1 MKTRPRRY
9 NRLSQHVLTVLQ
21 IISLCNWHVLL
32 TLGVQSPPSGLIIR
46 PHHNHELRR
55 RELRILHLAYS
66 ELHHC
71 SFELRIPPRSTFT
84 EAQHRRIVRLASMA
98 GALAPLTIPGG
109 PRIEMIANPDF
120 SFPMQP
126 PSRKGSGDDVSKR
139 PASMHINLPPAE
151 SSFTAHRR
159 AMSTLPSF
167 TFNASD
173 TSGRKEGETPPQT
186 PDETTP
192 ITPSRR
198 GHRRGGSEFVG
209 GDSRFGVS
217 NAVSSSPT
225 KTNVLPLPVASSG
238 PPSSGRRGH
247 AHRRSAAISSHDLG
261 SIMQPADPQPRLSNS
276 LPNTPLDHPANV
288 TDPNEPTQAT
298 ETNDGGSD
306 PFGPPL
312 EEAIARPPSRPRVEF
327 SDNIEIIPRPLSTIS
342 SETESSISTV
352 RGLHS
357 QTGSINSIIS
367 LGTPSPPSSRVSRIV
382 ESLDTD
388 EQVPTSKARS
398 SLEASRKLEN
408 EGEGEWLKSR
418 SSGSLKRPYSES
430 SMAAPRTSFVLPEPV
445 ERPRT
450 IQNKKHSLSHALGFD
465 RRRSEPTIGMNAT
478 EPSRLSALSLQD
490 TASTATTVSE
500 SEEEQEH
507 GHLSSAR
514 RFKQWAKSK
523 VSGKSKETQGGICT
537 TGRTP
542 IARPVSEGG
551 ITMSVPVSRIED
563 AVAETD
569 LDAVFDKQVTLD
581 QPQLAPSQQI
591 LDLNTPTPSQHSGF
605 HARDNGDISSPM
617 LDLDAALGPF
627 KTPPIGP
634 HRQRKELHSS
644 RHMKDF
650 AGPSGHYHRRAESA
664 PDLPPFESSRIGTPP
679 QHAMADVFEEDEPE
693 DEEEEM
699 MLPPRSDSVRS
710 GTESESGMGV
720 QIVDSDMDMQDA
732 LHGTGLGDGLG
743 IMRGDWEPERPSTA
757 YGNGNSGF
765 FGLGSEPRA
774 TSIIEETIMEE
785 ASPGE
790 VIEIVE
796 AHEEPR
802 ASSLT
807 KSSDSSDTPTIAAS
821 TGVLTLPNGQSTLMT
836 PATYQT
842 SAFSS
847 PDLGRRQSSFET
859 SRLGTSAS
867 SLADNRTV
875 SSSHTGDHGHELRVS
890 VDDVPSLTSSR
901 STMLSTSCA
910 NNSRHNVNGATRT
923 PSASSGAADA
933 KAAAERRRKRGSIQ
947 SLSQLVGGSFG
958 SKSRGGDEQ
967 RPHTSAEPLAVKA
980 PKKKEH
986 RLKKLMFWKSK
997 QHPKHVSQE
1006 T

>member
-1 MKTRPRRY
+1 
-9 NRLSQHVLTVLQ
+9 
-21 IISLCNWHVLL
+21 
-32 TLGVQSPPSGLIIR
+32 
-46 PHHNHELRR
+46 
-55 RELRILHLAYS
+55 
-66 ELHHC
+66 
-71 SFELRIPPRSTFT
+71 
-84 EAQHRRIVRLASMA
+84 MA
-98 GALAPLTIPGG
+98 GAVAPLTIPSG
-109 PRIEMIANPDF
+109 PQIEMVANPDF
-120 SFPMQP
+120 SFPMHP
-126 PSRKGSGDDVSKR
+126 PSRKGSGDDASKR
-139 PASMHINLPPAE
+139 PSSMHINMPPAE
-151 SSFTAHRR
+151 SFTAHRR
-159 AMSTLPSF
+159 AVSTLPSF

-173 TSGRKEGETPPQT
+173 TSGRQEGDTPPQT

-225 KTNVLPLPVASSG
+225 KSNVLPLPVASSG
-238 PPSSGRRGH
+238 PPPSGRRGH
-247 AHRRSAAISSHDLG
+247 AHRRSAAISSHDVG
-261 SIMQPADPQPRLSNS
+261 SIMQPADPQPRLSTS
-276 LPNTPLDHPANV
+276 LPNTPLDHPADV
-288 TDPNEPTQAT
+288 TSSKGTAADP
-298 ETNDGGSD
+298 ETNEGSSD

-312 EEAIARPPSRPRVEF
+312 EEAITRPPSRPRVGF
-327 SDNIEIIPRPLSTIS
+327 SDNVEIIPRPLSTIS

-357 QTGSINSIIS
+357 HTGSINSIIS
-367 LGTPSPPSSRVSRIV
+367 LGTPSPPSSRVPRNI
-382 ESLDTD
+382 ESLNAD

-398 SLEASRKLEN
+398 SLEISRKLEN
-408 EGEGEWLKSR
+408 EGEGEWLKGR

-430 SMAAPRTSFVLPEPV
+430 SMAAPKTSFALPEPA

-450 IQNKKHSLSHALGFD
+450 IQNKKHTLSHALGFD
-465 RRRSEPTIGMNAT
+465 RRRSEPTIGMNPI
-478 EPSRLSALSLQD
+478 EPSSLSALSLQE
-490 TASTATTVSE
+490 TASSAPTVSE

-507 GHLSSAR
+507 EHLSSAR

-523 VSGKSKETQGGICT
+523 VSGKSKETQRGVCT
-537 TGRTP
+537 TGRPTL
-542 IARPVSEGG
+542 ARPVSEGG
-551 ITMSVPVSRIED
+551 VPLSLPVSKPED

-569 LDAVFDKQVTLD
+569 LDAVFDKQASPD

-591 LDLNTPTPSQHSGF
+591 LELNTPTPSQHSSF
-605 HARDNGDISSPM
+605 HSRDNEDISSPM

-650 AGPSGHYHRRAESA
+650 TGLGGHYHRRTESA
-664 PDLPPFESSRIGTPP
+664 PDLPPFESSRTGTPP

-693 DEEEEM
+693 EEEL
-699 MLPPRSDSVRS
+699 MLPPRSASLRS
-710 GTESESGMGV
+710 GTESETGMGV
-720 QIVDSDMDMQDA
+720 QIVDSDMDEQDPLPGA
-732 LHGTGLGDGLG
+732 GMDDGLG

-790 VIEIVE
+790 IVEIVE

-807 KSSDSSDTPTIAAS
+807 KSSDSSDTPTIAAP
-821 TGVLTLPNGQSTLMT
+821 TGVLALPNGQSTLMT

-847 PDLGRRQSSFET
+847 PDLGKRQSSFEA

-901 STMLSTSCA
+901 STMLSTSYA
-910 NNSRHNVNGATRT
+910 NNSRHNVNAAMRT
-923 PSASSGAADA
+923 PSASSGPADA
-933 KAAAERRRKRGSIQ
+933 KAVAERRHKRGSIQ
-947 SLSQLVGGSFG
+947 SLSQLVGGPFG
-958 SKSRGGDEQ
+958 SKARGGDEQ
-967 RPHTSAEPLAVKA
+967 RPHTSAEPLAVKV

-997 QHPKHVSQE
+997 QHPKHASQE
-1006 T
+1006 A